1 MAKMRYH
8 LIDTI
13 RCMADKLTQLE
24 NQNKLLM
31 DEKKTDLVPYQSALF
46 HLQTYYHFLM
56 GQQLNAETLMKTPPD
71 VLEGKVPV
79 PQDEISQR
87 KIRKNGMTPNIFKK
101 FNPEE
106 GD

>member
-1 MAKMRYH
+1 MSKPRYH

-13 RCMADKLTQLE
+13 RAQADVVKQKE

-31 DEKKTDLVPYQSALF
+31 DSQKHDLRVDYSVLF

-56 GQQLNAETLMKTPPD
+56 GQQHTAESLINTPPD
-71 VLEGKVPV
+71 VLEGKAAVNG
-79 PQDEISQR
+79 QR
-87 KIRKNGMTPNIFKK
+87 MEVDFRKHRKNPSMNGIV
-101 FNPEE
+101 NPEE